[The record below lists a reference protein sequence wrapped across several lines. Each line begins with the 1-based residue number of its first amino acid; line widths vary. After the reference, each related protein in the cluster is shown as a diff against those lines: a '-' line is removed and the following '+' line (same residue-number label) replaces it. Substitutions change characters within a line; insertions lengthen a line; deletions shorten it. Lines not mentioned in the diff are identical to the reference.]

1 MVLYWRRYGRAGGC
15 RICKV
20 KTTHKSVL
28 DKTDTFQQA
37 EIKAK
42 PVQLK
47 KQKECVNLIQ
57 QGSAVLDN
65 WFLPV
70 IRELKRLNFLMTDK
84 LQSSIKHV
92 P

>member
-1 MVLYWRRYGRAGGC
+1 MW
-15 RICKV
+15 
-20 KTTHKSVL
+20 
-28 DKTDTFQQA
+28 
-37 EIKAK
+37 
-42 PVQLK
+42 LK
-47 KQKECVNLIQ
+47 KRKECVNLIQ